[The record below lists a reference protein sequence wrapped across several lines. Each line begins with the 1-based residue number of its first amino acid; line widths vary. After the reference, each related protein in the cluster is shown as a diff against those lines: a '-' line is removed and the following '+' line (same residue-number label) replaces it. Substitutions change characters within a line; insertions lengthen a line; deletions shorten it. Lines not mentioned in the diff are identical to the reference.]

1 MRLSPADGRTKT
13 DVLPERPRKDQDVNT
28 DRVALIVDEPIPGH
42 YYWILQR
49 QDGAACR
56 AVAAAEGPLPSHG
69 LALMAGTTALQRRLS
84 SRVLDRRPLPP
95 VLDFEQPRIDF
106 APTALQ

>member
-1 MRLSPADGRTKT
+1 MNP
-13 DVLPERPRKDQDVNT
+13 

-49 QDGAACR
+49 EDGVQCR

-69 LALMAGTTALQRRLS
+69 LALMAGTTAMQRRVQAE
-84 SRVLDRRPLPP
+84 VLDRRAFPP
-95 VLDFEQPRIDF
+95 VQDYEQPRIDF